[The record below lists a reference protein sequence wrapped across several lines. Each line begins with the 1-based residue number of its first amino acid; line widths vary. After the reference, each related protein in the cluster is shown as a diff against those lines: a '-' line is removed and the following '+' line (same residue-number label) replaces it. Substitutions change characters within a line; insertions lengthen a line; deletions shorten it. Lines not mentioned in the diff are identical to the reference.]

1 MIKPFRNSGIAAMA
15 LTTLGLLAA
24 SPQLAAQP
32 GRGPLMMVTS
42 DAFPDGGVIPEKY
55 AARGDNVQPGFKFSD
70 IPPAGVSLA
79 IIFHDIDVAFGGT
92 NDVLHWMAWNV
103 PLAGGEI
110 PEGSLPAGSVQGNNI
125 RQMPGYMGPG
135 APVGERYHHYVF
147 EFYVLSENIDL
158 AADASREELL
168 AAIADKVVGKA
179 AYVGRYRGSE

>member
-1 MIKPFRNSGIAAMA
+1 MIKLFRTSAAVA
-15 LTTLGLLAA
+15 VTLAA
-24 SPQLAAQP
+24 FSFLAATEVSAQR
-32 GRGPLMMVTS
+32 GRGGPLMMVTS
-42 DAFPDGGVIPEKY
+42 DAFPDGGVVPDKY
-55 AARGDNVQPGFKFSD
+55 VSRGDNVQPGFKFTD
-70 IPPAGVSLA
+70 IPANGVSLA

-92 NDVLHWMAWNV
+92 GDVLHWMAWNV

-125 RQMPGYMGPG
+125 RQQPGYMGPG

-158 AADASREELL
+158 PASASREDLL

-179 AYVGRYRGSE
+179 AYVGRYRGTE